1 MTSDTRGRV
10 PFALLGVLLLVSSLT
25 LAPTLRPAPAPTD
38 TAVER
43 TLDRATA
50 ETQTA
55 VRDAVSRAGRRAAAN
70 PVLEPANTS
79 VGRALAESRPFRD
92 ALRLRIYLQLRDR
105 LRRVGATSEGVEATA
120 NLPAVETTADYR
132 AAIARVAIARAG
144 PNETALRATVENVT
158 LTVRRG
164 GRVVTRRDISPT
176 VVVATPVLA
185 LHAQVQ
191 TYERRVNS
199 GLGKPGL
206 SRRLTA
212 RLYPIVWARGYA
224 QYGGVPIENVLA
236 NRHVG
241 LATNGALLGV
251 QRSTFGRS
259 DPDGR
264 RSLTEATAMVGVEDV
279 IAGSNDTA
287 LAQEVLGQASY
298 RPASDD
304 ISTGGTAGDH
314 PRANET
320 MRVGIDGTADDAFQ
334 SVAAPDALGQTTAEA
349 YTVDVRLVADSRRVS
364 GGRPSRPPSPGEN
377 WTLVGERTTDT
388 ADAVGPVTPNPTV
401 PDGWHELDSFGR
413 AVEVEYTR
421 VALWE
426 NGTERRSTASRRSE
440 RRRVT
445 VTVVGQHRSDSVA
458 PAERIRTAHDSAES
472 PVGGPNLA
480 DVERRAER
488 GLVGR
493 AGGPDA
499 VAERAAEGRLRTP
512 TVDVTGA
519 RPDALGAWVY
529 RDLRRVR
536 EQVAAVNVTVERG
549 AVGTFETNPARELR
563 AKLADRRT
571 ELVDAPDTYD
581 SAAQKA
587 RVAARIAY
595 LDAVDARLA
604 ARARRRDSAGRRVD
618 DRLRDRTNGSLRDL
632 RKGLTARDTQKPRS
646 RPVPTGVAGPVRT
659 RVDARPQYLTLAS
672 VSESSHPAVDGREHP
687 LVARNV
693 NVFTVPYGD
702 AASAV
707 TDGVTASVDRA
718 RLTTAATTLAAADAT
733 ADASSN
739 TTLDRRRR
747 RLRHRVGRANDHV
760 AAELAA
766 TVGEETDAD
775 ASASRAIV
783 EDALR
788 RWETPA
794 ARGQALA
801 DGSAASAVA
810 NVAADRRGLSLVEH
824 DWLRLRL
831 RDAASDALARPVARP
846 KTPVVDRTASTVRTV
861 ARDQLRR
868 RLADAGRRRAE
879 QMTKRRLGT
888 KTLPSGLPVAPPLG
902 PWYATTNVWWV
913 TVEGEYARFA
923 VTASHGPPT
932 TPGATTTYAR
942 DGEQVHLDVDGD
954 AEAELLGRSTRLSVR
969 AQTGVVVVV
978 PPKPRGVGD
987 KDGVAVETSAG
998 WPHAGATESDSD

>member
-1 MTSDTRGRV
+1 MVGVIGDTRGRV

-25 LAPTLRPAPAPTD
+25 LAPTLRPAPAPRD

-55 VRDAVSRAGRRAAAN
+55 MRDAVSRAGQRASTD

-79 VGRALAESRPFRD
+79 VGRALNDSRPFRD
-92 ALRLRIYLQLRDR
+92 ALRLRIYLQVRDR

-120 NLPAVETTADYR
+120 SVPSVETTAEYR
-132 AAIARVAIARAG
+132 EAIERVSIARAG
-144 PNETALRATVENVT
+144 PNGTALRATVENVT

-164 GRVVTRRDISPT
+164 DRVVTRRTVSPT
-176 VVVATPVLA
+176 VVVATPVLT
-185 LHAQVQ
+185 LHEQVQ
-191 TYERRVNS
+191 TYERRVNN
-199 GLGKPGL
+199 GLDKPGL
-206 SRRLTA
+206 SQRLTA

-236 NRHVG
+236 NRHVS

-264 RSLTEATAMVGVEDV
+264 RSLTEATAMVGVKDV
-279 IAGSNDTA
+279 ITGSNNTA
-287 LAQEVLGQASY
+287 LAQEVLKRTAY
-298 RPASDD
+298 RPASED
-304 ISTGGTAGDH
+304 ISTGGASGDH

-320 MRVGIDGTADDAFQ
+320 MRIGVNDTADDAFQ
-334 SVAAPDALGQTTAEA
+334 SVAAPEAFGRTTAAA

-364 GGRPSRPPSPGEN
+364 GGRPPRPPSPGEN
-377 WTLVGERTTDT
+377 WTLVREQTTDST
-388 ADAVGPVTPNPTV
+388 DAVGAVDPRPSV

-413 AVEVEYTR
+413 TVEVEYTR

-426 NGTERRSTASRRSE
+426 NGSERRSTASSRTE

-445 VTVVGQHRSDSVA
+445 VTLVGRHESDSGA
-458 PAERIRTAHDSAES
+458 PDERIRTAHDREGS

-480 DVERRAER
+480 DVEPRAER

-493 AGGPDA
+493 AGGRDA

-512 TVDVTGA
+512 TVSVTGK
-519 RPDALGAWVY
+519 RPDSLRPWVY
-529 RDLRRVR
+529 RDLRRLRERVR
-536 EQVAAVNVTVERG
+536 ATNVTVERG

-563 AKLADRRT
+563 RKLADRRAA
-571 ELVDAPDTYD
+571 LVDAPDTYD

-595 LDAVDARLA
+595 LDAVDERLA
-604 ARARRRDSAGRRVD
+604 ARAQRRGSAREGVD
-618 DRLRDRTNGSLRDL
+618 RQLRNRTGGSLVDL
-632 RKGLTARDTQKPRS
+632 RKSLTARDTQIPRS
-646 RPVPTGVAGPVRT
+646 RPVPTGPAGPLRT

-672 VSESSHPAVDGREHP
+672 VSEESHPAIEGSEHP

-702 AASAV
+702 AAAVV
-707 TDGVTASVDRA
+707 TDSAMASGDRT
-718 RLTTAATTLAAADAT
+718 RLATAATTLAAANAT
-733 ADASSN
+733 ANRTSN
-739 TTLDRRRR
+739 ATLDSHRR
-747 RLRHRVGRANDHV
+747 RLRYRVEQANSHV
-760 AAELAA
+760 AAELAG
-766 TVGEETDAD
+766 TVSEETDAD
-775 ASASRAIV
+775 SAASRTIV
-783 EDALR
+783 ETALR
-788 RWETPA
+788 RWDTPA

-801 DGSAASAVA
+801 DGSAARRIAT
-810 NVAADRRGLSLVEH
+810 VAADRRGLSAVER
-824 DWLRLRL
+824 DWLWMRLRSTT
-831 RDAASDALARPVARP
+831 DDALARPIARP
-846 KTPVVDRTASTVRTV
+846 KTPVVNQTASTVRTV
-861 ARDQLRR
+861 ARDQLRQR
-868 RLADAGRRRAE
+868 IESAGRRRAE
-879 QMTKRRLGT
+879 QLAKRRLGT
-888 KTLPSGLPVAPPLG
+888 KTLPAGLPLVPP
-902 PWYATTNVWWV
+902 WQWVATTNIWWV

-942 DGEQVHLDVDGD
+942 DGERVYLDVDEDGD
-954 AEAELLGRSTRLSVR
+954 AELLGQSTRLSFR
-969 AQTGVVVVV
+969 AHTGVVIVV
-978 PPKPRGVGD
+978 PPRPRGVGD
-987 KDGVAVETSAG
+987 KDGVAVEESAG
-998 WPHAGATESDSD
+998 WPTAGASGE